1 MCNVSLDGLGA
12 ISLLDLDNDAILHY
26 RLHGRLGFSYESAS
40 TRRFRHGRV
49 DNIRSSHPEA
59 LGWVTQMAN
68 PAADNEQRL
77 AAFKVAIGKQT
88 QIMVENIT
96 GFGMDIPMLGVRE
109 ATKALRA
116 EPIPLFADGVYTAS
130 NLFQISTS
138 QVRLSRSCL
147 TVRDTRTA
155 ILN

>member
-1 MCNVSLDGLGA
+1 
-12 ISLLDLDNDAILHY
+12 
-26 RLHGRLGFSYESAS
+26 
-40 TRRFRHGRV
+40 
-49 DNIRSSHPEA
+49 
-59 LGWVTQMAN
+59 MAN